1 MSKASEKTES
11 KGGRANWVAA
21 GFLGAFA
28 LSVFTVIYT
37 GLNVGGYSSAEFDAG
52 FRSVTMAV
60 GEVRTVDLV
69 FESTSQNPDATL
81 SLIVPDAVAL
91 VGSAEVPVTLSAG
104 ENVVPVEVRGT
115 EAGSGYLVARV
126 ESEEPI
132 GLYRVFLT
140 VEAPSAATDAQ

>member
-1 MSKASEKTES
+1 MSKTSEKS
-11 KGGRANWVAA
+11 GSGRGRPTWVAA

-52 FRSVTMAV
+52 FRSVTMDI
-60 GEVRTVDLV
+60 GDVRTIDLV
-69 FESTSQNPDATL
+69 FEAATEIPDATL
-81 SLIVPDAVAL
+81 SLLVPPATEIVGP
-91 VGSAEVPVTLSAG
+91 AEVPVTLAVG
-104 ENVVPVEVRGT
+104 ENVVPVEVR
-115 EAGSGYLVARV
+115 AIAPGSGYLVARV

-140 VEAPSAATDAQ
+140 VEDGTQ